1 MISLGL
7 NVSTIG
13 LGSISPASV
22 SWGLVVV
29 KVGAELAAFAPL
41 AAAGGGTTGGGTACE
56 AAFLTG
62 VFFAG
67 GSGKA
72 EMHFEQ
78 VSVGELQQQQN

>member
-1 MISLGL
+1 
-7 NVSTIG
+7 
-13 LGSISPASV
+13 
-22 SWGLVVV
+22 
-29 KVGAELAAFAPL
+29 
-41 AAAGGGTTGGGTACE
+41 
-56 AAFLTG
+56 LTG